1 MAQPSAAT
9 SLDMLL
15 AGFASEAAPGIAIG
29 GISADS
35 RAVSRGDLFLAC
47 AGRSVHGLR
56 YAADAVRA
64 GAVAV
69 AWEPVPGVA
78 RPELSVPAIAVP
90 ELSRRVGLIADRWY
104 GEPSA
109 ALAVAGVTGTNGKT
123 SCTHFVAQAASALG
137 RRCGVSG
144 TVGAGFPGALEPA
157 ALTTPDALAVHRTLA
172 RLRGQG
178 ARAVAME
185 VSSHALD
192 QGRVDGVR
200 FDVAALTNLSR
211 DHLDYHGDMGAY
223 AAAKTRL
230 FREHAPRAAV
240 LNCGDALG
248 RALVPRVAD
257 ATALVLVAPQ
267 DPVPPRAQWLAASS
281 VESDGDGLRVAV
293 TGSVGRCELRT
304 RLLGAFNA
312 DNLLVSLGVL
322 LCWGFDLDA
331 AARALSGVSAP
342 PGRMERFGGRGG
354 RPLVI
359 VDYAHSPDAL
369 AKALAAARAHCRG
382 ELWCVFGCGGE
393 RDPGKRP
400 MMGAIAEE
408 HAEHVV
414 VTDDNPRGEDGDA
427 IVSAILA
434 GMCAPGR
441 AVVERDRC
449 AAIRHAMHAA
459 GADDAVLV
467 AGKGHEDY
475 QITGARRLAFSDRA
489 VVQALLEESA

>member
-1 MAQPSAAT
+1 VGAGAGRRAA
-9 SLDMLL
+9 
-15 AGFASEAAPGIAIG
+15 AALGARDRR
-29 GISADS
+29 A
-35 RAVSRGDLFLAC
+35 RAVAQSRPHR
-47 AGRSVHGLR
+47 RSL
-56 YAADAVRA
+56 VR
-64 GAVAV
+64 
-69 AWEPVPGVA
+69 
-78 RPELSVPAIAVP
+78 
-90 ELSRRVGLIADRWY
+90 
-104 GEPSA
+104 EPSA

-322 LCWGFDLDA
+322 LCWGSDLDA

-342 PGRMERFGGRGG
+342 PGRMERFGDAADGRSSSSTT
-354 RPLVI
+354 RTAPTRSRRRSRRR
-359 VDYAHSPDAL
+359 APT
-369 AKALAAARAHCRG
+369 AAAS
-382 ELWCVFGCGGE
+382 CGASSAAAG
-393 RDPGKRP
+393 
-400 MMGAIAEE
+400 
-408 HAEHVV
+408 
-414 VTDDNPRGEDGDA
+414 
-427 IVSAILA
+427 SAI
-434 GMCAPGR
+434 R
-441 AVVERDRC
+441 ASVP
-449 AAIRHAMHAA
+449 
-459 GADDAVLV
+459 
-467 AGKGHEDY
+467 
-475 QITGARRLAFSDRA
+475 
-489 VVQALLEESA
+489 

>member
-1 MAQPSAAT
+1 
-9 SLDMLL
+9 
-15 AGFASEAAPGIAIG
+15 
-29 GISADS
+29 
-35 RAVSRGDLFLAC
+35 
-47 AGRSVHGLR
+47 
-56 YAADAVRA
+56 VRA

-69 AWEPVPGVA
+69 VWEPTEGVA
-78 RPELSVPAIAVP
+78 PPQLAVPAIAVP
-90 ELSRRVGLIADRWY
+90 ALSRRVGLIADRWY
-104 GEPSA
+104 AAPSA

-123 SCTHFVAQAASALG
+123 SCTHFIAQAASALG
-137 RRCGVSG
+137 RRCGVAG
-144 TVGAGFPGALEPA
+144 TVGTGFPGALGPA
-157 ALTTPDALAVHRTLA
+157 ALTTPDALAVHRALA
-172 RLRGQG
+172 QLRGQG

-192 QGRVDGVR
+192 QGRVDAVR

-211 DHLDYHGDMGAY
+211 DHLDYHGDMEAY

-230 FREHAPRAAV
+230 FAEHTPRAAV

-248 RALVPRVAD
+248 RALVARVPE
-257 ATALVLVAPQ
+257 ATGLVLVAPQ
-267 DPVPPRAQWLAASS
+267 DPLPPRAQWLAASS
-281 VESDGDGLRVAV
+281 IESDAEGLRVAV
-293 TGSVGRCELRT
+293 TGSFGNCELRT

-322 LCWGFDLDA
+322 MLWGFDFQDA
-331 AARALSGVSAP
+331 AAALAQVAPP
-342 PGRMERFGGRGG
+342 PGRMERFGGHHG

-382 ELWCVFGCGGE
+382 ELWCVFGCGGD

-400 MMGAIAEE
+400 LMGAIAEE

-434 GMCAPGR
+434 GMRDPAR
-441 AVVERDRC
+441 AVVERDRR

-459 GADDAVLV
+459 RPGDAVLV

-475 QITGARRLAFSDRA
+475 QIVGARRLAFSDRA
-489 VVQALLEESA
+489 AVEALLEEAP

>member
-1 MAQPSAAT
+1 MAETPAAIP
-9 SLDMLL
+9 LDLLL
-15 AGFASEAAPGIAIG
+15 AGFASEPAPRVSVS

-35 RAVSRGDLFLAC
+35 RAVSPGDLFLAC
-47 AGRSVHGLR
+47 AGRSTHGLR
-56 YAADAVRA
+56 FAGDAVRA
-64 GAVAV
+64 GATAI
-69 AWEPVPGVA
+69 AWEPAPGIE
-78 RPELSVPAIAVP
+78 RPGPAVPAVAVP
-90 ELSRRVGLIADRWY
+90 RLSRRLGAIAHRWY

-109 ALAVAGVTGTNGKT
+109 AIAVAGVTGTNGKT

-144 TVGAGFPGALEPA
+144 TLGAGFPGALEPTD
-157 ALTTPDALAVHRTLA
+157 LTTPDALAVHRTLA

-192 QGRVDGVR
+192 QARVDGVR
-200 FDVAALTNLSR
+200 FDVAALTNLSH
-211 DHLDYHGDMGAY
+211 DHLDYHGDMQAY
-223 AAAKTRL
+223 ADAKSRL
-230 FREHAPRAAV
+230 FSEHAPRAAV

-248 RALVPRVAD
+248 RGLVARVPAS
-257 ATALVLVAPQ
+257 TALVLVAPQ
-267 DPVPPRAQWLAASS
+267 DPLPARAHWLAASS
-281 VESDGDGLRVAV
+281 IESDAAGLRLAV
-293 TGSVGRCELRT
+293 TGSYGDCELRT

-322 LCWGFDLDA
+322 LLWGFDLDA
-331 AARALSGVSAP
+331 AANALARVDAP
-342 PGRMERFGGRGG
+342 PGRMERFGGSGG

-400 MMGAIAEE
+400 MMGAIAEQ

-414 VTDDNPRGEDGDA
+414 VTDDNPRGEDGNG
-427 IVSAILA
+427 IVAAILS
-434 GMCAPGR
+434 GMQAPRR
-441 AVVERDRC
+441 AVVERDRR
-449 AAIRHAMHAA
+449 AAIRHALRAA
-459 GADDAVLV
+459 RPEDAVLV
-467 AGKGHEDY
+467 AGKGHEDS
-475 QITGARRLAFSDRA
+475 QIVGARRLPFSDRA
-489 VVQALLEESA
+489 VVAALLEEPA

>member
-1 MAQPSAAT
+1 MAQLQTAMP
-9 SLDMLL
+9 LDELL
-15 AGFASEAAPGIAIG
+15 AGLSPEPVPVVSIA

-35 RAVSRGDLFLAC
+35 RAVSRGDLFLAR

-64 GAVAV
+64 GAAAV
-69 AWEPVPGVA
+69 AWEPVAGVA
-78 RPELSVPAIAVP
+78 RPQLAVPAVAVP
-90 ELSRRVGLIADRWY
+90 DLSRRLGSIADRWY
-104 GEPSA
+104 AEPSA

-123 SCTHFVAQAASALG
+123 SCTHFVAQAATVLG
-137 RRCGVSG
+137 RRCGISG

-172 RLRGQG
+172 RLRGLG

-211 DHLDYHGDMGAY
+211 DHLDYHGDMEAY

-230 FREHAPRAAV
+230 FCEHAPRAAV

-248 RALVPRVAD
+248 RTLVARIPK
-257 ATALVLVAPQ
+257 ATSLILVAPQ
-267 DPVPPRAQWLAASS
+267 DPLPPRAHWLAASS
-281 VESDGDGLRVAV
+281 IESHADGLHVTV
-293 TGSVGRCELRT
+293 TGSFGSCELRT
-304 RLLGAFNA
+304 HLLGAFNA

-322 LCWGFDLDA
+322 MLWGFDLRDA
-331 AARALSGVSAP
+331 AGALARVTAP
-342 PGRMERFGGRGG
+342 PGRMESFGGRND

-382 ELWCVFGCGGE
+382 ELWCVFGCGGD

-427 IVSAILA
+427 IIAAILA
-434 GMCAPGR
+434 GMRAPRR
-441 AVVERDRC
+441 AVVERDRR
-449 AAIRHAMHAA
+449 AAIRHALRAA
-459 GADDAVLV
+459 RPGDAVLV

-475 QITGARRLAFSDRA
+475 QIVGARRLAFSDRA
-489 VVQALLEESA
+489 VVEALLEETA